1 MKDETKDK
9 ICELIE
15 NELYELIKNGI
26 NDRIEENEWTIY
38 AEIPDKVIERL
49 EAEDFEIEQD
59 RTKLT
64 IRWQKMYDENNNQ
77 LFLTISLI

>member
-59 RTKLT
+59 RTKLK
-64 IRWQKMYDENNNQ
+64 IRW
-77 LFLTISLI
+77 

>member
-1 MKDETKDK
+1 MKEETKDK

-15 NELYELIKNGI
+15 LELYELIKNGI
-26 NDRIEENEWTIY
+26 DDRIEENEWTIY

-64 IRWQKMYDENNNQ
+64 IRW
-77 LFLTISLI
+77 

>member
-38 AEIPDKVIERL
+38 AEIPDKVIEKL
-49 EAEDFEIEQD
+49 ESEDFEIEKHK
-59 RTKLT
+59 TKIT
-64 IRWQKMYDENNNQ
+64 IRW
-77 LFLTISLI
+77 

>member
-64 IRWQKMYDENNNQ
+64 IRW
-77 LFLTISLI
+77 